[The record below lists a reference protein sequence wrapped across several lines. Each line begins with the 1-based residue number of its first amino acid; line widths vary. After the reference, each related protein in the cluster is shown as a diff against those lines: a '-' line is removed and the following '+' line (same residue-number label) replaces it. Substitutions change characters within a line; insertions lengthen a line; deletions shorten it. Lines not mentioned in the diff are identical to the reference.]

1 MNKQLILAISLLL
14 IIAGCK
20 KKGSESDKP
29 QYDRA
34 SMLTNIGNNIIIPNY
49 LAFHTQADKLDSAVA
64 DFNAAPDLTKL
75 TNLQAIFKDA
85 YRSWQSCT
93 VYELG
98 PAADAFLNL
107 NLNTFPT
114 TVADINNNISTGTYD
129 LNAAGNFD
137 AKGFPGIDYLL
148 FGAAADNNAI
158 LALYTSDANADNRK
172 NYLAAL
178 SGEIKTLASDVY
190 NAWIPSGKNYIN
202 TFVQASGTDIG
213 SSVGFLVNQ
222 LSSSEELLKNYK
234 IGIPNGEQSGGS
246 PLPSKVEA
254 LYSGI
259 SVELAVLQVKSLQ
272 NLFLG
277 KSNQGDGFG
286 FDDYVNFT
294 GASFNG
300 TPLATAINN
309 QFNTVIAKLQAI
321 PDPLSDSVT
330 NNTATVHAAYL
341 DLQKLLV
348 LLKSE
353 MPSALGVLITYN
365 DNDGD

>member
-1 MNKQLILAISLLL
+1 MKRLLFFALSVFLIAS
-14 IIAGCK
+14 GCK
-20 KKGSESDKP
+20 KKESQSEKP
-29 QYDRA
+29 QFDRVG
-34 SMLTNIGNNIIIPNY
+34 MLTNIGNNIVIPNY
-49 LAFHTQADKLDSAVA
+49 QAFHIQADKLDSAIA

-75 TNLQAIFKDA
+75 TNLQAIFKNA

-93 VYELG
+93 VFELG

-114 TVADINNNISTGTYD
+114 SVTDINSNIASGTYD
-129 LNAAGNFD
+129 LNAASNYD

-148 FGAAADNNAI
+148 FGSAADNNAI
-158 LALYTSDANADNRK
+158 LALYTTDGNATNRK

-178 SGEIKTLASDVY
+178 SAEIKTNASNVY
-190 NAWIPSGKNYIN
+190 NAWIPTGGNYIN
-202 TFVQASGTDIG
+202 TFIQASGTDIG

-234 IGIPNGEQSGGS
+234 IGIPNGEQSAGT
-246 PLPSKVEA
+246 PYPSKVEA

-259 SVELAVLQVKSLQ
+259 SVELAVLQLQSLQ

-277 KSNQGDGFG
+277 KSNQADGSG
-286 FDDYVNFT
+286 FDDYVNYT

-309 QFNTVIAKLQAI
+309 QFNTAIAKVQAI
-321 PDPLSDSVT
+321 PNPLSDSVT
-330 NNTATVHAAYL
+330 NNNATVHAAYL
-341 DLQKLLV
+341 ELQKLLV
-348 LLKSE
+348 LLKSD